1 VIQAGVMQGDL
12 LGGAPSP
19 ASVHRLFFALFPPQA
34 LRERI
39 ADAAAGVERAHPS
52 GGRLLKP
59 DRYHLTLRFLGDFD
73 PLPPSLAE
81 AACTAGD
88 AVPLQCFEWLLDHA
102 GSFGGNGVRWLGGP
116 PSDGLQAL
124 WRDLGDA
131 LARQGIRVARQ
142 GFVPHVTIAR
152 DARAPL
158 DRTDIDPIR
167 WAVDGFALVE
177 SRPGRPYEILR
188 RWEVARTGAQRHHA

>member
-1 VIQAGVMQGDL
+1 MQADL

-19 ASVHRLFFALFPPQA
+19 ANLHRLFFALFPPGSSCD
-34 LRERI
+34 RI
-39 ADAAAGVERAHPS
+39 AHAAAEVEHTQPS

-73 PLPPSLAE
+73 PLPPSLPE
-81 AACTAGD
+81 AARAAGD
-88 AVPLQCFEWLLDHA
+88 AVRPRRFDWSLDHA

-116 PSDGLQAL
+116 ASEGLQAL
-124 WRDLGDA
+124 WSELGDA
-131 LARQGIRVARQ
+131 LARQGIRVVRQ
-142 GFVPHVTIAR
+142 GFAPHLTIAR

-158 DRTDIDPIR
+158 GRTAIDPIS

-177 SRPGRPYEILR
+177 SRPGRPYEIVQ
-188 RWEVARTGAQRHHA
+188 RWEAA

>member
-1 VIQAGVMQGDL
+1 MSSGASQADL

-19 ASVHRLFFALFPPQA
+19 ANLHRLFFALFPPPA

-39 ADAAAGVERAHPS
+39 ADAAAAVERAHPS

-73 PLPPSLAE
+73 PLPPSLPE
-81 AACTAGD
+81 AARAAGD
-88 AVPLQCFEWLLDHA
+88 AVPLRRFDWRLDHA

-116 PSDGLQAL
+116 PDDALQAL
-124 WRDLGDA
+124 WHDLGDA
-131 LARQGIRVARQ
+131 LARQGIRVLRQ
-142 GFVPHVTIAR
+142 GFVPHLTIAR

-158 DRTDIDPIR
+158 GRTAIDPLS
-167 WAVDGFALVE
+167 WTVDGFALVE
-177 SRPGRPYEILR
+177 SRPGRPYEILQ
-188 RWEVARTGAQRHHA
+188 RWEAA